1 MTVAL
6 KKFAEVQ
13 IYSQG
18 NVYLEWDEPGLFLL
32 ILLGKIFKSFDAK
45 YNGGVLCWNAKNL
58 HIFLIVWGLKKPCK
72 QNPTSTDNGST

>member
-45 YNGGVLCWNAKNL
+45 YNGGVLCWNAK
-58 HIFLIVWGLKKPCK
+58 
-72 QNPTSTDNGST
+72 